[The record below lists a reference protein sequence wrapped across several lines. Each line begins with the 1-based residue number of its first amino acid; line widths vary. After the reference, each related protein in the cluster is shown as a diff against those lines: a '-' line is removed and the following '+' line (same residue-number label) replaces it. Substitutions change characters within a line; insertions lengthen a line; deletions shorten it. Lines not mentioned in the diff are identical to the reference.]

1 MQKPLR
7 LSNTRHWTCFSPP
20 LYRGANLIAV
30 ACGSTFDMISHLYTR
45 YLRQKRKR
53 IKKKIRHLKSAKI
66 TDLNSKR
73 KSYYKV
79 FRSDMLMYVP
89 LSAKR
94 TLEFGCGTGSFSAEI
109 KKRNGSDAWAV
120 EINEESACAASKKL
134 DQVICSDAANSIVQ
148 IPDDYFDCV
157 IMLDILEHLHDPYQF
172 LIQLKTKI
180 RSDGLIVAS
189 IPNVRYYRHFIEY
202 VFKGN
207 WNYQDAGTLDKT
219 HLRFF
224 TYNTQVD

>member
-1 MQKPLR
+1 
-7 LSNTRHWTCFSPP
+7 
-20 LYRGANLIAV
+20 
-30 ACGSTFDMISHLYTR
+30 
-45 YLRQKRKR
+45 
-53 IKKKIRHLKSAKI
+53 
-66 TDLNSKR
+66 
-73 KSYYKV
+73 
-79 FRSDMLMYVP
+79 MLMYVP

-224 TYNTQVD
+224 TYNSILKTLDQLGYEVLSIEGINASKNKKLRFYNFLCFGKLWDLKYLQYAVVAKPK